1 MSCLY
6 AAARSSGVS
15 VWSLVRSSHLPSR
28 CASRAAAPRSTRSSP
43 FLVRRS
49 SRRSPGL
56 SFSDPVLRA
65 DADDP
70 QRRIRGDLGRPGHT
84 AGTVVAT
91 RRFAPRNEA
100 YPLRTDTLVSIRN
113 RSCAET

>member
-1 MSCLY
+1 MAPMTVTGSWGM
-6 AAARSSGVS
+6 GVMGS
-15 VWSLVRSSHLPSR
+15 FVLTVDRLPPW
-28 CASRAAAPRSTRSSP
+28 A
-43 FLVRRS
+43 
-49 SRRSPGL
+49 
-56 SFSDPVLRA
+56 VLRA

-100 YPLRTDTLVSIRN
+100 YPLRTDTLVSIREPVM
-113 RSCAET
+113 R